1 MHHAWAVYWAEVR
14 GFTLPLHT
22 ALHTINDF
30 THHQDCSRFLA
41 TMSFGYGVGDVFATI
56 HAIKRIVEEIQN
68 YRDAPRHFQQLS
80 AELRLLQATLQSVLD
95 IQTVDHVELEN
106 LDRIRLIAIHCQQPL
121 QAFIQKMKLREPSLG
136 HFRTS
141 GTIRTVGRRLHWSL
155 IDKKDVEGLRKVVVS
170 EMVAINIL
178 LGVQQLWVK

>member
-1 MHHAWAVYWAEVR
+1 
-14 GFTLPLHT
+14 
-22 ALHTINDF
+22 
-30 THHQDCSRFLA
+30 
-41 TMSFGYGVGDVFATI
+41 MSFGYGVGDVFATI

-178 LGVQQLWVK
+178 LGLQQLWVK

>member
-1 MHHAWAVYWAEVR
+1 VYWAEVR

-22 ALHTINDF
+22 ALHTINNF
-30 THHQDCSRFLA
+30 THHQHCSKLLA
-41 TMSFGYGVGDVFATI
+41 TMNFGYGIGDVFATI
-56 HAIKRIVEEIQN
+56 HAVKRIVEEVQN

-80 AELRLLQATLQSVLD
+80 AELRLLQDTLQSVLNIRTAD
-95 IQTVDHVELEN
+95 PVELDN

-121 QAFIQKMKLREPSLG
+121 QAFIQKMRLSETSLG

-141 GTIRTVGRRLHWSL
+141 GTISTVARRLHWSL